1 MMKKLDEIKGKN
13 PFKVP
18 ESYFEEVN
26 RKIIASTAG
35 TETEASQKGLYRR
48 LRPILAAAA
57 SVAVLIL
64 LGYATLKI
72 FFPSDNAKR
81 IPEISLQE
89 FSDTYLNDIDV
100 LSLEEAVDPA
110 AFYDK
115 VPDVSNSEI
124 IDYLVLENIDLN
136 EIYELL

>member
-1 MMKKLDEIKGKN
+1 MKNHDEITNKN

-18 ESYFEEVN
+18 ENYFEEVN

-35 TETEASQKGLYRR
+35 AETGYRQKGLYRR
-48 LRPILAAAA
+48 LRPILAIAA

-64 LGYATLKI
+64 LSYAALKI
-72 FFPSDNAKR
+72 FLPSGNTAK

-110 AFYDK
+110 ALYDK

-124 IDYLVLENIDLN
+124 IDYLILENIDLN